1 MRQGKATGEMKNQP
15 TEEGKLTDFR
25 DSSLWAPISRN
36 REQLRAGEQAGER
49 PRPPQVRHRAISLK
63 IWR

>member
-36 REQLRAGEQAGER
+36 LGNSQAQASSPASGPGHHKSGIAQFR
-49 PRPPQVRHRAISLK
+49 
-63 IWR
+63 